1 MKVRIQVGC
10 WSALAS
16 LVLILGSVSLVAQ
29 NRSNQN
35 TVPRPPQQSTPQSQ
49 PSRPTYAPPKEGHH
63 SGQWLNQHRA
73 QSLDEQKRA
82 LERDPAFRRLP
93 PENQQR
99 IVQRLQ
105 HFDSLPPDRQ
115 EQVIRRMH
123 AWEHLTP
130 AQKDDFRGVRQ
141 QFNSLPPDR
150 RQKVKN
156 AIETLRAMPPAARQR
171 EINSGRF
178 SEFSPQ
184 ERDILNGASRLPLT
198 PSNPS
203 SETQAPNPGTDRYV
217 PRPPQ

>member
-1 MKVRIQVGC
+1 MKVRIQVGR

-16 LVLILGSVSLVAQ
+16 LVLIFASVSLVAQ
-29 NRSNQN
+29 NQRNQN
-35 TVPRPPQQSTPQSQ
+35 TVPRPPQQSSPQHQS
-49 PSRPTYAPPKEGHH
+49 SRPAYPPPKDGHH
-63 SGQWLNQHRA
+63 SGQWLNQHRT
-73 QSLDEQKRA
+73 QSLDEQKRD

-93 PENQQR
+93 QENQQR
-99 IVQRLQ
+99 FVQRLQ

-123 AWEHLTP
+123 TWDHLSP
-130 AQKDDFRGVRQ
+130 QQKNDFRGLRQ
-141 QFNSLPPDR
+141 QFDSLAPDR

-171 EINSGRF
+171 EIESGRF

-184 ERDILNGASRLPLT
+184 ERDILNGASRLPLA

-203 SETQAPNPGTDRYV
+203 SETEAPNPGTGRYV